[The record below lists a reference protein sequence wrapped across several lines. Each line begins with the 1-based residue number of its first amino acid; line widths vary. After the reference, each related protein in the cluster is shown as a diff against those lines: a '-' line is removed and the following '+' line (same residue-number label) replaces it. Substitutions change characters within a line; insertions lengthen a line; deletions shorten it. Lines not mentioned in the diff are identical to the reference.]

1 MLGCKYFRYHRGKL
15 MQYATKR
22 PKENFSVYNIADGYF
37 QKKQKL
43 TKWEACMMNWKML
56 NKR

>member
-22 PKENFSVYNIADGYF
+22 PKENFSVYNIADEYF

-43 TKWEACMMNWKML
+43 TK
-56 NKR
+56 